1 MIILPS
7 YTSHIF
13 ESFEVEF
20 KIFKVF
26 NFKTCSVRYKGVHVN
41 YSTTIPKQAHTKRER
56 RGEGR
61 VRQRSK
67 RTLKG

>member
-13 ESFEVEF
+13 ENLEVEF

-26 NFKTCSVRYKGVHVN
+26 NFKTCSLRYKGVNIN
-41 YSTTIPKQAHTKRER
+41 YSTTIPKQAHTKRGR
-56 RGEGR
+56 RGRGEAGA
-61 VRQRSK
+61 K
-67 RTLKG
+67 K

>member
-1 MIILPS
+1 MIILSS

-20 KIFKVF
+20 KIF
-26 NFKTCSVRYKGVHVN
+26 NFKTCSLRYKGVNLN

-56 RGEGR
+56 SGGGGWGKE
-61 VRQRSK
+61 V
-67 RTLKG
+67 KGH